1 MLKLKIC
8 LVVLVLFAAQPLAR
22 ADQPKNAKE
31 LGTQLAH
38 ALTGQ
43 MMTAY
48 ACQTYLG
55 GLAQYRMVKLQAIE
69 VDTRAS
75 GDRNKAV
82 LQIDKIED
90 QIKATQADK
99 KMIAV
104 FDKTKLSYADR
115 VSACN
120 NFMADGRDKIQHIEA
135 ELGLL

>member
-22 ADQPKNAKE
+22 ADQSKNVKK
-31 LGTQLAH
+31 LGTELAH

-55 GLAQYRMVKLQAIE
+55 GLAQYRLAKLHAIE
-69 VDTRAS
+69 IDTHAL

-90 QIKATQADK
+90 QIKTMNADK
-99 KMIAV
+99 KMIAN
-104 FDKTKLSYADR
+104 FDKLKLSYADR
-115 VSACN
+115 VGTCN
-120 NFMADGRDKIQHIEA
+120 
-135 ELGLL
+135 EL